1 MRMNIGIP
9 RGLKGHA
16 EQVAK
21 LIKHFEERYSNEVKL
36 IFVEG

>member
-1 MRMNIGIP
+1 MRMNIGKL

-16 EQVAK
+16 EQVVK
-21 LIKHFEERYSNEVKL
+21 LIKHFEERYSNEAKV